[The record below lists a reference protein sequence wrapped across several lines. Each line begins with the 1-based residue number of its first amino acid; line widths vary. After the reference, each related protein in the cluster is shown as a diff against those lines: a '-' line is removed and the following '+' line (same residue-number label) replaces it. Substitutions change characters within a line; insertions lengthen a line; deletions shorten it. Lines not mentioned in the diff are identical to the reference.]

1 MGRPQGTPLRE
12 DGIYE
17 IRRNIYYFIFYNDPI
32 IQSQGYPT
40 SRTLAQALPKTAFR
54 YIHLVAAG

>member
-17 IRRNIYYFIFYNDPI
+17 IRRNIYYLSFYNDHI
-32 IQSQGYPT
+32 IQSQGSAHPHF
-40 SRTLAQALPKTAFR
+40 P
-54 YIHLVAAG
+54 